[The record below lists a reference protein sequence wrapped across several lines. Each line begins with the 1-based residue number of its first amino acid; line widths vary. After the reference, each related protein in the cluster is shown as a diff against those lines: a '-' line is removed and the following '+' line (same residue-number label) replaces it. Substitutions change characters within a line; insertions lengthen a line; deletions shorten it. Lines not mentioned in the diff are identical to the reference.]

1 MIVTA
6 LKTQIV
12 EKFSCSIEELLSTAI
27 KSISENSIIAISS
40 KVISLCEGNIV
51 EKAGINKDELIER
64 EADFFLPKSKSKYNV
79 YLTIK
84 NNLLIPSSGVDESN
98 TNGYYLKLPKD
109 SQKTAN
115 LCWSFLRKKHS
126 VENLGIIITDSAP
139 SPLRWGVTGRCI
151 ACCGFKPINNK
162 IGEKDLFGN
171 TLTKTQVN
179 IADALATSAVLCMGE
194 SNEQTPIAI
203 IEDLGFVNFVSHIP
217 TEQELEEMN
226 INIKDDLYEQILTSV
241 KWKTHKK
248 P

>member
-109 SQKTAN
+109 SQNSKFM
-115 LCWSFLRKKHS
+115 LVF
-126 VENLGIIITDSAP
+126 
-139 SPLRWGVTGRCI
+139 
-151 ACCGFKPINNK
+151 F
-162 IGEKDLFGN
+162 EKE
-171 TLTKTQVN
+171 T
-179 IADALATSAVLCMGE
+179 
-194 SNEQTPIAI
+194 
-203 IEDLGFVNFVSHIP
+203 
-217 TEQELEEMN
+217 
-226 INIKDDLYEQILTSV
+226 
-241 KWKTHKK
+241 
-248 P
+248 